1 MPSFYVSWDIDIYEV
16 DSPRVAAQK
25 ALDIMRDP
33 QSTAT
38 VFHVRNTSTG
48 EETVVDL
55 EP

>member
-1 MPSFYVSWDIDIYEV
+1 MPEFYVTWGIDIYEV
-16 DSPRVAAQK
+16 DSPHEAAQK

-33 QSTAT
+33 QSAAT
-38 VFHVRNTSTG
+38 IFHVRNTSTG